1 MPVLN
6 ERVRLDEG
14 RRPDH
19 DVIVSAYTNAEIFG
33 DSRRTRR
40 SATEFHT

>member
-1 MPVLN
+1 MLN

-19 DVIVSAYTNAEIFG
+19 DVTVSAYTNTEIFG
-33 DSRRTRR
+33 DSRRTER
-40 SATEFHT
+40 SVTEFHT